1 MHVYGHMA
9 DPPPIGSC
17 RQKTWP
23 FKWPFRHQK
32 GDTDYHVIHR
42 GRREWEGGQQEKER
56 KIKKEKLQ
64 IGMYYAGQIKF
75 DLSVANQITYDIT
88 IRVTLHFF
96 KFTSCIGKN
105 GLLHYNKAIGK
116 VSSKLANVKY

>member
-32 GDTDYHVIHR
+32 GDTDYHVITQR
-42 GRREWEGGQQEKER
+42 EERVGGRTTGEGEEAQER
-56 KIKKEKLQ
+56 
-64 IGMYYAGQIKF
+64 
-75 DLSVANQITYDIT
+75 DVADQHVL
-88 IRVTLHFF
+88 RW
-96 KFTSCIGKN
+96 
-105 GLLHYNKAIGK
+105 
-116 VSSKLANVKY
+116 SS